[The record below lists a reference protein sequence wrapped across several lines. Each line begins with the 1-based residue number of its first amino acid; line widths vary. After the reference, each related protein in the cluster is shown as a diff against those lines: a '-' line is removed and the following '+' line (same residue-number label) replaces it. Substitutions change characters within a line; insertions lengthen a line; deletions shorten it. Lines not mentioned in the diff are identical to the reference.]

1 MRAKQILIT
10 GGDGYIGM
18 RLARAY
24 LELTDMPVLVWVRAG
39 TLEEFHSKRERLQQ
53 KFGRYESRIAYEWG
67 DLVRDHPFDAVDPR
81 RIRMIIHMAAVTR
94 FNVDEDTAQRVNI
107 DGTEKL
113 LKFAS
118 RCDSLEAFGLLS
130 TVYASGLKPGVI
142 AEVPFENAGSFA
154 NHYERSKCASEQT
167 LMRDFNYL
175 PWRILRVATVV
186 ADDPSGR
193 VTQFNVFHNTP
204 AAFTTVSCRSFPA
217 KPIRR
222 CIFVTGDL

>member
-18 RLARAY
+18 RLAHAY
-24 LELTDMPVLVWVRAG
+24 LELTDMPVLLWVRAG

-81 RIRMIIHMAAVTR
+81 RIRMIIHTAAGTR

-107 DGTEKL
+107 DGPEKL
-113 LKFAS
+113 LKFGR

-130 TVYASGLKPGVI
+130 PVYSSGLKPGVV
-142 AEVPFENAGSFA
+142 ADVPFEHAGGF
-154 NHYERSKCASEQT
+154 
-167 LMRDFNYL
+167 
-175 PWRILRVATVV
+175 
-186 ADDPSGR
+186 
-193 VTQFNVFHNTP
+193 
-204 AAFTTVSCRSFPA
+204 A
-217 KPIRR
+217 KPDENTKSASVQTRM
-222 CIFVTGDL
+222 